1 MARFKFRLQILLKL
15 ALKKEED
22 VKKELAN
29 WQKLLLEARS
39 KLQRIILNISQSLE
53 EKSKKKKIDEIILYE
68 TYLESLN
75 TSKKKVQDEIQYFE
89 KEIDKTIIKLQEAI
103 KERKIL
109 EKLKGKKLEQF
120 INEQNLI
127 EQKETDE
134 IGTKIFTD
142 GR

>member
-29 WQKLLLEARS
+29 WQKLLLETRS
-39 KLQRIILNISQSLE
+39 KLQSTSLDIIRKLE
-53 EKSKKKKIDEIILYE
+53 EKSQKKKIEEIILYE

-75 TSKKKVQDEIQYFE
+75 TNKKRFQEEIQYFE
-89 KEIDKTIIKLQEAI
+89 KEIDKTIIKLQEAM

-109 EKLKGKKLEQF
+109 EKLKEKKLEQYKD
-120 INEQNLI
+120 EQNLI

-134 IGTKIFTD
+134 IGTKIFID